1 MEYTQEVVVDVP
13 RPRFIE
19 LFDDPDLLSSWMDDL
34 VSFEPIHGTPGMP
47 GAQSRLT
54 FRRGRGT
61 MEMVETVTRR
71 DLPYAFEATYDAK
84 GVHNIARN
92 EFHEA
97 GTGATRWV
105 AHNEFQFSGVM
116 KVVGLLLGRSFP
128 KQTHT
133 TMVAFKTFAESQP
146 ESPPESQPETPS
158 GSGEASS

>member
-13 RPRFIE
+13 RPRFVE
-19 LFDDPDLLSSWMDDL
+19 LIDDPDNLSAWMKGL
-34 VSFEPIHGTPGMP
+34 ISFEPLHGTPGTP

-97 GTGATRWV
+97 GPGATRWV
-105 AHNEFQFSGVM
+105 EHNTFQFSGVM

-128 KQTHT
+128 KQTRT
-133 TMVAFKTFAESQP
+133 TMVAFKTFAEAQAG
-146 ESPPESQPETPS
+146 SPPEARPGADPGT
-158 GSGEASS
+158 GS